1 MFAMERDA
9 REAAAIERRRMLEE
23 ERRARIFNPKTRTMG
38 VDVAA
43 LDEQVRLK
51 REAERA
57 EAEREAAYA
66 AEQERVRRE
75 LIRMEEE
82 AEEARRT
89 MLRGQQSFREQYQ
102 TFDSRKEFDLNDPQ
116 YIRKALPARVRCFF
130 CPLPLSP
137 PLLFPFS
144 PRVTTPS
151 HTTTPHTTPT
161 LLTPQTPHTLTPPP
175 PPPLST
181 PSPPLSPP
189 HSHAFEIVRLF
200 SLFLVSNFCGG
211 VLFCSPSFAVVAIVT

>member
-144 PRVTTPS
+144 PRVTP
-151 HTTTPHTTPT
+151 PHTP
-161 LLTPQTPHTLTPPP
+161 PPHTLPQPPP
-175 PPPLST
+175 PHKPHT
-181 PSPPLSPP
+181 PSPLLHLHPSPP
-189 HSHAFEIVRLF
+189 PLHPFLPLILTHSKLSVYFLSF
-200 SLFLVSNFCGG
+200 SSQTFVG
-211 VLFCSPSFAVVAIVT
+211 VYFFVPHPLRVLPL